1 MCGRYV
7 VAYDPQTLVSGFSL
21 TRIQPF
27 DKRWNIAPTASV
39 PVVYETRAGER
50 VAEMMRWGLVP
61 HWAKDTSI
69 GAKLNNARSEGMADK
84 PSFGQAVRR
93 RRCILPA
100 SGFYEWNT
108 PLALAA
114 AGQVAPGDGALPAA
128 PDPQRLLMGDLGDT
142 VASQLSMRKAA
153 GKPAKQPWYISPTTG
168 PFFAMAGL
176 FEAWRPKPAA
186 GGEPGRETGTGVD
199 GQASGAADEAPWLLT
214 CCVITTAPNA
224 LMAPIHD
231 RMPVMLAPEH
241 WAAWLSRDLQDPAAL
256 APLMNGL
263 PEGAMQAWPVDRAVG
278 RSSDEG
284 EQLMRRIEPPR

>member
-27 DKRWNIAPTASV
+27 DKHWNVAPTANV
-39 PVVYETRAGER
+39 PVVYESKAGQR

-61 HWAKDTSI
+61 HWAKDSAI

-93 RRCILPA
+93 RRCLLPA
-100 SGFYEWNT
+100 SGFYEWQT
-108 PLALAA
+108 I
-114 AGQVAPGDGALPAA
+114 
-128 PDPQRLLMGDLGDT
+128 
-142 VASQLSMRKAA
+142 ASPSGKAI
-153 GKPAKQPWYISPTTG
+153 KQPWFISPSDR

-176 FEAWRPKPAA
+176 FEAWRPKATP
-186 GGEPGRETGTGVD
+186 VD
-199 GQASGAADEAPWLLT
+199 ASADAPWLLT

-224 LMAPIHD
+224 LMSAIHD
-231 RMPVMLAPEH
+231 RMPVMLPPEH
-241 WAAWLSRDLQDPAAL
+241 WAAWLSRDLQDPAGL
-256 APLMNGL
+256 APLMQGL

-278 RSSDEG
+278 RSTAEG
-284 EQLMRRIEPPR
+284 PQLALPLPAEPPPPVD